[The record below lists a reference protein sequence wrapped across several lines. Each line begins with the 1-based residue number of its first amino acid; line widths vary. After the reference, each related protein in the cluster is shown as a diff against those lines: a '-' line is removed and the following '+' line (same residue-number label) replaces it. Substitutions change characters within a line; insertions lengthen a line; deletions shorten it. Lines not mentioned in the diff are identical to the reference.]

1 MLIFPNFIN
10 FKGVIYFLYSIFF
23 FFLAEIILFD
33 GFICVYRSNVDLFF
47 YVIGSCNENE
57 LILQSVLNCF
67 YEDFYKN
74 ASNLDES
81 KRFFLIFPF
90 ILQAQGVAGSMP
102 LRAQT
107 FISLLIC
114 ILSPFQGLQES
125 INLSKFFKVYNNKN
139 RGSRP
144 KTKLKDEFRRD
155 EEFVMWRLK
164 NWSIFSLLC
173 LNGFLGHMNGGT
185 SYSSLYL
192 FNFLNKTNLVFGYPQ
207 Y

>member
-74 ASNLDES
+74 ASNMDES
-81 KRFFLIFPF
+81 KRFFFQFLPF
-90 ILQAQGVAGSMP
+90 YHGSGGGGTGSMP

-114 ILSPFQGLQES
+114 ILFPFQGLHGS
-125 INLSKFFKVYNNKN
+125 INLSK
-139 RGSRP
+139 
-144 KTKLKDEFRRD
+144 
-155 EEFVMWRLK
+155 
-164 NWSIFSLLC
+164 
-173 LNGFLGHMNGGT
+173 
-185 SYSSLYL
+185 
-192 FNFLNKTNLVFGYPQ
+192 NFLKCTTTKTEEADQKQN
-207 Y
+207 